1 LQQQLKSQAQ
11 LKAIQ
16 EKLSKED
23 KTLQQK
29 NSLVTMDFKKIT
41 DLNQKYN
48 KSETLVAQLN
58 KKLEEETAVVESEKQ
73 TLEMTKKQF
82 AQKLIEKELQ

>member
-1 LQQQLKSQAQ
+1 MESQLKSQAQ
-11 LKAIQ
+11 LKAVQ

-23 KTLQQK
+23 KTLLQK

-58 KKLEEETAVVESEKQ
+58 KKLEAEIVEVESEKQ
-73 TLEMTKKQF
+73 TLELTKKQF
-82 AQKLIEKELQ
+82 A

>member
-1 LQQQLKSQAQ
+1 MESQLKSQAQ
-11 LKAIQ
+11 LKAVQ

-58 KKLEEETAVVESEKQ
+58 KKLEAEIVEVESEKQ
-73 TLEMTKKQF
+73 TLELTKKQF
-82 AQKLIEKELQ
+82 A

>member
-1 LQQQLKSQAQ
+1 M
-11 LKAIQ
+11 
-16 EKLSKED
+16 
-23 KTLQQK
+23 QK
-29 NSLVTMDFKKIT
+29 NSLVSMDFKKIT

-58 KKLEEETAVVESEKQ
+58 QKLEAEIVAVESEKQ

-82 AQKLIEKELQ
+82 AQKFIEKELQ